1 MNILNSVKSFLQFP
15 TKNRKVETSITTST
29 IMTQK
34 VDIQLEGRSLV
45 SRYQPFASSLY
56 NIPSIL
62 VGICNDQ
69 ALLLEIA

>member
-34 VDIQLEGRSLV
+34 VDMQLEGRSLV

-56 NIPSIL
+56 KRDMS
-62 VGICNDQ
+62 VV
-69 ALLLEIA
+69 

>member
-45 SRYQPFASSLY
+45 SRYQPFALSLY
-56 NIPSIL
+56 CCHHNDNLSIRSKSNILI
-62 VGICNDQ
+62 
-69 ALLLEIA
+69 

>member
-15 TKNRKVETSITTST
+15 TKNHKVVTSITTFT

-45 SRYQPFASSLY
+45 SRYQPFVSET
-56 NIPSIL
+56 PFP
-62 VGICNDQ
+62 VCD
-69 ALLLEIA
+69 

>member
-56 NIPSIL
+56 INKVTVCL
-62 VGICNDQ
+62 FIC
-69 ALLLEIA
+69 LKPLFL

>member
-34 VDIQLEGRSLV
+34 VDIQLEEGRSLV

-56 NIPSIL
+56 
-62 VGICNDQ
+62 
-69 ALLLEIA
+69 